1 MSGQPCA
8 EKEGQAFPL
17 TALRSPLA
25 QRCTDMAVRQTLEAT
40 SASPGMALGR
50 ARLVQPGE
58 VNVDKRPLP
67 TEQVDA
73 EITRLDEAIAAA
85 GRDLADLRDKL
96 QGSLAG
102 DIGQLID
109 AHKMLLED
117 PDLKARLHHAIRH
130 DLQRASHALNEQR
143 DQLTAVFAAMD
154 DPYLRARS
162 EDVDQV
168 ILRLQNAL
176 QRQTSREEKKL
187 AGRVG
192 EILVADG
199 VGPAE
204 MAHLAGHGLLGVIT
218 TGGSAYSHSAIL
230 ARSMHLPML
239 IGAQQALAEIKDGDL
254 VLIDAEDEK
263 AIVHP
268 AAQDLATY
276 RNWQRQAAA
285 EGRRLAAL
293 ADAPSV
299 TADGVRMALYSNAE
313 MTDDISASRHLGAA
327 GIGLYRTEFLFLKR
341 DGAPGEDE
349 QFEAYRNVVLGMAG
363 LPVTI
368 RTLDLG
374 ADKIDR
380 SGLALKA
387 EDNPALGVRGVRL
400 SLRRPAVFAVQLR
413 AILRAANFGPVR
425 ILVPMVTVVDELK
438 AVRTLVDMCLRDL
451 RHAGLPVPDDVQIG
465 AMIEVPAAAI
475 GIRGLLAECDFVAIG
490 TNDLAQYVLAVDRNH
505 DSLEELYDPLQPSLL
520 RLVANVISCATR
532 AGKPVCL
539 CGEIAGD
546 TRFTA
551 LLVALGLTEFSM
563 HPGQILAVRDTLAG
577 LDRGKLRQLAPRLLK
592 AASRDEVEQLL
603 AQTEPAT

>member
-1 MSGQPCA
+1 MG
-8 EKEGQAFPL
+8 
-17 TALRSPLA
+17 RS
-25 QRCTDMAVRQTLEAT
+25 CSTDMAVRQTLKAN

-58 VNVDKRPLP
+58 VSIDKRPLP
-67 TEQVDA
+67 ADQVEA
-73 EITRLDEAIAAA
+73 EIERLDTAIAVA
-85 GRDLADLRDKL
+85 GRDLIDLREKL
-96 QGSLAG
+96 KGSLAG

-109 AHKMLLED
+109 AHKLLLED
-117 PDLKARLHHAIRH
+117 PELKARLHHAIRH
-130 DLQRASHALNEQR
+130 EQQRASHALNEQR
-143 DQLTAVFAAMD
+143 ELLTASFNAME

-168 ILRLQNAL
+168 IVRLQNAL
-176 QRQTSREEKKL
+176 QKQVSREERKL

-192 EILVADG
+192 EVLVSDS

-239 IGAQQALAEIKDGDL
+239 IGAQEALKEIKDGDL
-254 VLIDAEDEK
+254 VLIDAGNDTV
-263 AIVHP
+263 IVHP

-276 RNWQRQAAA
+276 RKWQRQAAA

-293 ADAPSV
+293 AGEPSV
-299 TADGVRMALYSNAE
+299 TADGTRMALYANAE
-313 MTDDISASRHLGAA
+313 MADDVATSRNLGAA

-341 DGAPGEDE
+341 EGAPDETE
-349 QFEAYRNVVLGMAG
+349 QFEAYRNLVLGMAG

-380 SGLALKA
+380 SGLALK
-387 EDNPALGVRGVRL
+387 EEENPALGVRGVRL
-400 SLRRPAVFAVQLR
+400 SLRRPTVFAVQLR

-425 ILVPMVTVVDELK
+425 ILVPMVTVADEMK

-451 RHAGLPVPDDVQIG
+451 RNEGLPVPEDVQIG

-505 DSLEELYDPLQPSLL
+505 DGLEDLYDPLQPALL
-520 RLVANVISCATR
+520 RLVAYIISSARR
-532 AGKPVCL
+532 AGKPACL
-539 CGEIAGD
+539 CGEMAGD
-546 TRFTA
+546 SRFTA

-563 HPGQILAVRDTLAG
+563 HPGQILTIRDTLSG
-577 LDRGKLRQLAPRLLK
+577 LDHGKLRQLAPQLLH
-592 AASRDEVEQLL
+592 ATSRDQVESLL
-603 AQTEPAT
+603 SQIQPTA

>member
-1 MSGQPCA
+1 
-8 EKEGQAFPL
+8 
-17 TALRSPLA
+17 
-25 QRCTDMAVRQTLEAT
+25 MAIRQTLKAS

-58 VNVDKRPLP
+58 VNIDKRPLP
-67 TEQVDA
+67 ADQVDA
-73 EITRLDEAIAAA
+73 EIERLDTAIVSA
-85 GRDLADLRDKL
+85 GRDLVDLREKL

-102 DIGQLID
+102 DIGQFID

-117 PDLKARLHHAIRH
+117 PELKQRLHHAIRH
-130 DLQRASHALNEQR
+130 EHQRASHALNEQR
-143 DQLTAVFAAMD
+143 EKLTATFSAMD

-162 EDVDQV
+162 EDVEQV

-176 QRQTSREEKKL
+176 QKQTSREERKL

-192 EILVADG
+192 EVLVSAS

-204 MAHLAGHGLLGVIT
+204 MAHLTGHGLLGVIT

-239 IGAQQALAEIKDGDL
+239 IGAQEALKEIKDGDL
-254 VLIDAEDEK
+254 VLVDAENDTV
-263 AIVHP
+263 IVHP

-276 RNWQRQAAA
+276 RKWQRQAAA

-293 ADAPSV
+293 AGEPSV
-299 TADGVRMALYSNAE
+299 TADGTSMALYANAE
-313 MTDDISASRHLGAA
+313 MAEDIANSRKLGAA
-327 GIGLYRTEFLFLKR
+327 GIGLYRTEFLFLR
-341 DGAPGEDE
+341 REGAPDESE
-349 QFEAYRNVVLGMAG
+349 QFDAYRNLVLAMAG

-380 SGLALKA
+380 SGLALK
-387 EDNPALGVRGVRL
+387 EEENPALGVRGVRL
-400 SLRRPAVFAVQLR
+400 SLRRPTVFAVQLR

-425 ILVPMVTVVDELK
+425 ILVPMVTVVDEMK
-438 AVRTLVDMCLRDL
+438 AVRTLVGMCLRDL
-451 RHAGLPVPDDVQIG
+451 RNEGLPVPDDVHIG

-475 GIRGLLAECDFVAIG
+475 GVRDLLAECDFIAIG

-505 DSLEELYDPLQPSLL
+505 DALEDLYDPLQPALL
-520 RLVANVISCATR
+520 RLVAHVIGSAR
-532 AGKPVCL
+532 RVGKPVCL
-539 CGEIAGD
+539 CGEMAGD
-546 TRFTA
+546 SRFTA

-563 HPGQILAVRDTLAG
+563 HPGQILEVRDTLSRLHRPA
-577 LDRGKLRQLAPRLLK
+577 LRRLAPRLLH
-592 AASRDEVEQLL
+592 ATSRDEVEQLL
-603 AQTEPAT
+603 ATIRPSASQSSSK